1 MSSLDKIENSTATFA
16 SRWGMIMVMVGAAV
30 GPGNIWR
37 FPRMAAEYGGGTF
50 VVIYI
55 LALFLWAIPLLISE
69 GILGKGSRFGVVGA
83 FRAFLGENKTW
94 VGLWMTC
101 TVLLMTSY
109 FNVVGAWTTKYSI
122 LAITGKFE
130 PGNGQALWDSFLGNP
145 GEVILFHFIMVC
157 ISGFVLYRG
166 VVKGIEAISKWMLPV
181 LVLLILICAIR
192 AITLPGGAKGLDFL
206 FSIQPEYFMK
216 AETWLQAFT
225 QMAWST
231 GAGWG
236 LFLTYSV
243 YMKNNE
249 NIGTNA
255 ATAAVGDCSMAI
267 IASMAVI
274 PTVFATVSDPQVI
287 EDAFLSGNQGL
298 TFIIMPELFA
308 TMPLGSILGFFFFI
322 AIVFAFLTCQFACME
337 NPVRCLVDMGIPRKK
352 SVLIVSGLVFLIGI
366 PSAMSIRIFNN
377 QDWVWGIGLMLTA
390 VFISWAVLKRGV
402 EFCRSALV
410 NTTRANNIYIGKW
423 YNTVLYFIPVI
434 FVLIFGWWLYQSI
447 TWYPGTWWKPFE
459 DATIGTIILQWGIMF
474 IIIFALAGVVN
485 KRTRKTPQILEEDP
499 SLTVM
504 IKAEDLRKKEAKNI

>member
-1 MSSLDKIENSTATFA
+1 MSSMDKLGNSTATFA

-55 LALFLWAIPLLISE
+55 LAIFLWAFPLLICE

-109 FNVVGAWTTKYSI
+109 FNVVGSWTTKYSI
-122 LAITGKFE
+122 MAITGQFE
-130 PGNGQALWDSFLGNP
+130 AGKGQELWENFIGNP
-145 GEVILFHFIMVC
+145 AQVVFFHFIMVC
-157 ISGFVLYRG
+157 ISGFVLYKG
-166 VVKGIEAISKWMLPV
+166 VVKGIEAVSKWMLPV
-181 LVLLILICAIR
+181 LVLLIAICAVR
-192 AITLPGGAKGLDFL
+192 AISLPGGLKGLDYL
-206 FSIQPEYFMK
+206 FSIQPEYFFN
-216 AETWLQAFT
+216 AQTWLQAFT

-255 ATAAVGDCSMAI
+255 VTAAVGDCSMAI

-274 PTVFATVSDPQVI
+274 PTVFATISDPEVI
-287 EDAFLSGNQGL
+287 ESAFLSGNQGL

-308 TMPLGSILGFFFFI
+308 TMPMGSILGFFFFL

-337 NPVRCLVDMGIPRKK
+337 NPVRCLMDMGVPRKK
-352 SVLIVSGLVFLIGI
+352 AVVIIAALIFLIGL
-366 PSAMSIRIFNN
+366 PSAMSLKIFNN

-410 NTTRANNIYIGKW
+410 NTTRVNNLYIGKW
-423 YNTVLYFIPVI
+423 FNVVVRLVPVI
-434 FVLIFGWWLYQSI
+434 FVLIFGWWLYQSV
-447 TWYPGTWWKPFE
+447 TWYPGTWWLPFE
-459 DATIGTIILQWGIMF
+459 EFTIGTIILQWGIML
-474 IIIFALAGVVN
+474 IIVLALGKFVS
-485 KRTRKTPQILEEDP
+485 KKTRKIPQILEEDP
-499 SLTVM
+499 TLNVT
-504 IKAEDLRKKEAKNI
+504 IKVEDFDGEKI